1 MVKGRRG
8 PVGAGDV
15 AISGAIAGMPSFHHQ
30 SLKAILSQLLVAMG
44 LLRGNVV
51 NAPPAGIVLARRE
64 QGLEVS
70 KKRLTTN

>member
-1 MVKGRRG
+1 
-8 PVGAGDV
+8 
-15 AISGAIAGMPSFHHQ
+15 MPSSDLQ